1 MAIRGFNIEITYKM
15 SSKAATH
22 FARWIAGSN
31 VMRNQRIEESL
42 ELIRADKGS
51 DIDQK
56 YAGIKAKPE
65 LSFLKEIPPQIL
77 RNAASMLFSDIN
89 ACRSGLRKFPKPKGR
104 NRKRSC
110 VVTKEMFILEPLN
123 EGRALLTFYEK
134 ASKKPARMFSIKLDY
149 EPDQLAKQF
158 RISRQGRRFYLSG
171 SYNDGVESA
180 TNEELLKGFV
190 AQSLSDDELLS
201 QITGIDRGVKLPIAT
216 SDGLRKAYSP
226 ETTERLKR
234 LVQKKARYQR
244 ILARKKRQNNN
255 KNTRRVESNE
265 QQKLADKIAN
275 FDAKTARIRHDFL
288 HQTSKEV
295 VLSAKSIIALEDL
308 KLKNMTKRAKPKRGK
323 HGRGYARNNA
333 NAKSSLNR
341 SLLNV
346 ALGKLGDFIKYKAND
361 YGKAVVEV
369 SPAGTSQTCHMCGE
383 KNTIRPQQDTLICLN
398 GCGTFHADD
407 NASIVVAQRA
417 VPYIQ
422 ESTFAQKAKTRKKT
436 AVRKKAVTP
445 PLGSELASTEKSGE
459 LETAS
464 TDVSLV
470 CSRTQA
476 DVRPSSTASLV
487 QRNSLTTMDAS
498 VTGVLETR

>member
-1 MAIRGFNIEITYKM
+1 MAIRGFSIEITDKVN
-15 SSKAATH
+15 SNQAIS
-22 FARWIAGSN
+22 FAQWVGASN
-31 VMRNQRIEESL
+31 VMRNQKLTEYKDL
-42 ELIRADKGS
+42 LAAQKGS
-51 DIDQK
+51 KIN
-56 YAGIKAKPE
+56 KAYSHIRKSE
-65 LSFLKEIPPQIL
+65 DLSFLKNMPVQL
-77 RNAASMLFSDIN
+77 MRNAAQDIFEDVEK
-89 ACRSGLRKFPKPKGR
+89 CRKGLVKFPKHKGR
-104 NRKRSC
+104 SHKRS
-110 VVTKEMFILEPLN
+110 VRITKEMFVLESLG
-123 EGRALLTFYEK
+123 ESMSLLTFFDN
-134 ASKKPARMFSIKLDY
+134 ATKKRQRLFSIQLGY
-149 EPDQLAKQF
+149 EPQQLCKQF

-171 SYNDGVESA
+171 SYNDGIDSP

-190 AQSLSDDELLS
+190 KQNLSDEALLS

-226 ETTERLKR
+226 ETAERLKR
-234 LVQKKARYQR
+234 LAQKKARYQR
-244 ILARKKRQNNN
+244 ILACKKRQNKN
-255 KNTRRVESNE
+255 KNVRRVESNE
-265 QQKLADKIAN
+265 QQKLTDKIAN

-295 VLSAKSIIALEDL
+295 VLVTKPIIALEAL
-308 KLKNMTKRAKPKRGK
+308 TLKNMSKRAKPKRGV
-323 HGRGYARNNA
+323 HGRGYVRNRAR
-333 NAKSSLNR
+333 AKSGLNR

-369 SPAGTSQTCHMCGE
+369 NPAGTSQTCHVCGE

-422 ESTFAQKAKTRKKT
+422 ESKFAQKAKTRKKT
-436 AVRKKAVTP
+436 AIRKKAVPP

-464 TDVSLV
+464 TDVSLA

-487 QRNSLTTMDAS
+487 QRNSLTTMDTSQA
-498 VTGVLETR
+498 GVLETR

>member
-1 MAIRGFNIEITYKM
+1 MAIRGFSIEITDKM
-15 SSKAATH
+15 SSRQATH
-22 FARWIAGSN
+22 FAQWIGGSN
-31 VMRNQRIEESL
+31 VMRNQKIEESL

-51 DIDQK
+51 EIHQK
-56 YAGIKAKPE
+56 YAAIKAKPE
-65 LSFLKEIPPQIL
+65 LAFLKEVPVQIL
-77 RNAASMLFSDIN
+77 RNSASMLIADVN

-110 VVTKEMFILEPLN
+110 VVTKEMFILEPL
-123 EGRALLTFYEK
+123 EAGRTLLTFYEK
-134 ASKKPARMFSIKLDY
+134 ASKKPVRMFSIQLDY
-149 EPDQLAKQF
+149 APQQLAKQF

-171 SYNDGVESA
+171 SYNNGIDAS

-190 AQSLSDDELLS
+190 QQNLSDGELLA

-216 SDGLRKAYSP
+216 SDGLRKAYNP
-226 ETTERLKR
+226 ETVEKLRQLAR
-234 LVQKKARYQR
+234 KKARYQR

-255 KNTRRVESNE
+255 KNTKRVESNE
-265 QQKLADKIAN
+265 QQKLVDKIAN
-275 FDAKTARIRHDFL
+275 FDSKTARIRHDFL
-288 HQTSKEV
+288 HQTSKDV
-295 VLSAKSIIALEDL
+295 VLAAKPIIALESL
-308 KLKNMTKRAKPKRGK
+308 NLKNMTRHAKPKRGK
-323 HGRGYARNNA
+323 HGRGYVHNRAR
-333 NAKSSLNR
+333 AKSGLNR

-346 ALGKLGDFIKYKAND
+346 ALGKLGDFITYKAND

-369 SPAGTSQTCHMCGE
+369 NPAGTSQTCHVCGE

-407 NASIVVAQRA
+407 NASIVISQRA

-436 AVRKKAVTP
+436 AIRKKAVLP
-445 PLGSELASTEKSGE
+445 PLGNELTSTEKSGE

-464 TDVSLV
+464 TDVSLAR
-470 CSRTQA
+470 SRTQA

-487 QRNSLTTMDAS
+487 QRNSLTTRDTRQA
-498 VTGVLETR
+498 GVLETR